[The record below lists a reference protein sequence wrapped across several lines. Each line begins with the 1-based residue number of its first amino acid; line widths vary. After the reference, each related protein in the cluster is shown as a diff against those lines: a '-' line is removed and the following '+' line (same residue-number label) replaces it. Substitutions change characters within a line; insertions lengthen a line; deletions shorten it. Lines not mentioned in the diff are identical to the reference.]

1 MSTSPELD
9 PLDPYE
15 STPRAE
21 GAGHDAV
28 TRGDYPTTE
37 PITMVPLE
45 DDDDRIYYPE
55 SGVFQAPDEPGREPQ
70 FLHPWDQTVIH
81 RHARIPHL
89 GHLGVLLVLA
99 VFGWMGAGLLGLAA
113 VHFRLFGISTIQKA
127 MTDVHYT
134 LGSMIAMYLI
144 TFGAS
149 LIVFPLLWNKT
160 FFDGIQWNGTAAL
173 RMRFRLFGAAF
184 VCFVFALFNGWLMP
198 GPDNTPIDQIFRA
211 PGAAWLLFVFGVT
224 AAPFF
229 EELLF
234 RGFLLPALCT
244 AFDWTREKFTDEP
257 TIPLDATGH
266 PQWSMVSMSIA
277 SILTSI
283 PFALMHAEQTGYS
296 LGPFLLLVCVSMV
309 LCWARLSTR
318 SLAASV
324 FVHAS
329 YNGLLFSF
337 MLLGTEGFRH
347 LDKI

>member
-1 MSTSPELD
+1 MSAPPEND

-15 STPRAE
+15 SSSQEEADSYDP
-21 GAGHDAV
+21 
-28 TRGDYPTTE
+28 E
-37 PITMVPLE
+37 PPDEWPPKESIIMVPLADVGSLFPGTSE
-45 DDDDRIYYPE
+45 IPT
-55 SGVFQAPDEPGREPQ
+55 PDEPSVPEPQ
-70 FLHPWDQTVIH
+70 LVHSWDQPVIY
-81 RHARIPHL
+81 RPSRIPNL
-89 GHLGVLLVLA
+89 GHLGILA
-99 VFGWMGAGLLGLAA
+99 ILTVFGWIGAGLLSLAA
-113 VHFRLFGISTIQKA
+113 LHFHLFGISSVQKA

-134 LGSMIAMYLI
+134 LGSMIVLYLI
-144 TFGAS
+144 TFCAS
-149 LIVFPLLWNKT
+149 LVVFPLLWDKS

-173 RMRFRLFGAAF
+173 HVRFRLFGAAF
-184 VCFVFALFNGWLMP
+184 VCFIFALLNGWLMP

-244 AFDWTREKFTDEP
+244 AYDWTTEKITHQP
-257 TIPLDATGH
+257 SAPLDENGH
-266 PQWSMVSMSIA
+266 PQWSMISMAVA

-296 LGPFLLLVCVSMV
+296 LGPFLLLVCVSLV

-329 YNGLLFSF
+329 YNCLLFSF

-347 LDKI
+347 LDKM